1 MARYFGGYS
10 YTRISK
16 VKKREKK
23 KSDRF
28 SSSPFIFT
36 TWNSLSLSCAEGRLY
51 IAAGQR
57 LLLCPDRVETPCN
70 QIKRPTKKKQKKH
83 KRNLNGQNIGR
94 KNSNP
99 GRIGE
104 CKTGEF
110 FNHLILIDET
120 GNQAKHG
127 GSCMYVC

>member
-1 MARYFGGYS
+1 V
-10 YTRISK
+10 SK
-16 VKKREKK
+16 HLVIKSRGQPKK
-23 KSDRF
+23 
-28 SSSPFIFT
+28 
-36 TWNSLSLSCAEGRLY
+36 
-51 IAAGQR
+51 
-57 LLLCPDRVETPCN
+57 
-70 QIKRPTKKKQKKH
+70 TKNT

-104 CKTGEF
+104 YKTGEF